1 MQDCEKPIYILG
13 GGSNILPVGF
23 VNAHLIRPDIQG
35 IHYEEDGDDVYVR
48 AGSGVNWHTLVLDTL
63 DKGFSGLE
71 NLSLIPGSV
80 GATPIQNIG
89 AYGVELQDVFVEVEL
104 VDIRTGTS
112 FTLGLGECDFG
123 YRDSIFKNDLK
134 GQVIITHVTF
144 QLSRKSEL
152 KLSYGVLA
160 DEVARLSATPT
171 AKDVSKAVVKI
182 RQSKL
187 PNPDEIANAG
197 SFFKNPVVSEKAYQE
212 LNQKFPN
219 LVAYPQEDGVKMA
232 AAWLIDQCGLKG
244 YKQGDAGV
252 HTEQAL
258 VIVNHGEAK
267 AEELLAV
274 AAHVQRTVHSKFGVL
289 LQPEVQIIGDKELI
303 QRSGLI
309 LDFR

>member
-1 MQDCEKPIYILG
+1 M
-13 GGSNILPVGF
+13 
-23 VNAHLIRPDIQG
+23 
-35 IHYEEDGDDVYVR
+35 
-48 AGSGVNWHTLVLDTL
+48 
-63 DKGFSGLE
+63 
-71 NLSLIPGSV
+71 
-80 GATPIQNIG
+80 
-89 AYGVELQDVFVEVEL
+89 
-104 VDIRTGTS
+104 
-112 FTLGLGECDFG
+112 
-123 YRDSIFKNDLK
+123 
-134 GQVIITHVTF
+134 
-144 QLSRKSEL
+144 
-152 KLSYGVLA
+152 
-160 DEVARLSATPT
+160 
-171 AKDVSKAVVKI
+171 SKAVVKI

-212 LNQKFPN
+212 FNQKFPN
-219 LVAYPQEDGVKMA
+219 LVAYPQEDGIKMA